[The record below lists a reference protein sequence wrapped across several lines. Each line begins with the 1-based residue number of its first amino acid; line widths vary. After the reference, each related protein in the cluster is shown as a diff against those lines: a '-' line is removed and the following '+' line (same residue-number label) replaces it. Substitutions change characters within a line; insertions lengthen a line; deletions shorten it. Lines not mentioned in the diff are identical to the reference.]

1 MKLLLVNHLLDPVSG
16 GGTAERTFQLA
27 RFLAAAG
34 ADCTVLTLD
43 IGITAERRSGLG
55 GARLV
60 ALPCRNARFFV
71 PRVAS
76 APIRELV
83 AGADVVHLSGHWTL
97 LNALVFRACRR
108 LGKPYL
114 FCPAGALKPFGR
126 SLWLK
131 RLYELA
137 VGRRLARSAAACIAV
152 TEAERADFV
161 ACGVDPRRVVVI
173 PNGIDPD
180 ACRLADA
187 AAAIAEFRNACGVG
201 DARFILFLGRLSEI
215 KGPDLLLDAFVRLA
229 PVHADVHLVLAGPDD
244 GMQRSLEA
252 TTAAAGLT
260 GRVHFAG
267 YVGGHRKLAALQ
279 AATLLAIPSRREAM
293 SMVVLEG
300 GICACPVL
308 FTDACGLDDLAH
320 RNAGTMVG
328 VSAAELA
335 AGLATLL
342 ADVPAAQ
349 LAAAR
354 LQRIVHAE
362 FLWPVQAQRHLALA
376 RRVLGKSDTAA
387 EDRDDQ
393 PAAHRDAIVT
403 NRD

>member
-1 MKLLLVNHLLDPVSG
+1 MNLLLVNHLLDPVSG

-43 IGITAERRSGLG
+43 IGVSAERHSGLG

-60 ALPCRNARFFV
+60 TLPCRNARFFV
-71 PRVAS
+71 PRVSTAQ
-76 APIRELV
+76 IGELV
-83 AGADVVHLSGHWTL
+83 AAADIVHLSGHWTL

-108 LGKPYL
+108 LGRPYL

-152 TEAERADFV
+152 TEAECADFL
-161 ACGVDPRRVVVI
+161 ACGVDPRRIVVI

-180 ACRLADA
+180 AGRLADA
-187 AAAIAEFRNACGVG
+187 AAAMAEFRSACEVG

-215 KGPDLLLDAFVRLA
+215 KGPDLLLDAFARLA
-229 PVHADVHLVLAGPDD
+229 PAHADVHLVLAGPDD

-252 TTAAAGLT
+252 TAAAAGLA

-267 YVGGHRKLAALQ
+267 YVGGRRKLAALR

-308 FTDACGLDDLAH
+308 FTDACGLDDLA
-320 RNAGTMVG
+320 RRDAGTMVG

-335 AGLATLL
+335 AGLARLL
-342 ADVPAAQ
+342 ADVPAARR
-349 LAAAR
+349 AAAE
-354 LQRIVHAE
+354 LQRIVQAE

-376 RRVLGKSDTAA
+376 RQVLGESDAA
-387 EDRDDQ
+387 ADGRYDQ
-393 PAAHRDAIVT
+393 PATRSDAVVTKRD
-403 NRD
+403 